1 MSTLV
6 EITTLTKAGGPLTKR
21 ITLAAD
27 GSLHSDGSAC
37 VMSRG
42 SARRVRFD
50 NLGAFAGHI
59 ASLDSSEAIAL
70 GALRADLPDQVQI
83 ATKHALEKLN
93 GAAGPEIIA
102 RTGDH
107 IAYEAGRPAL
117 VLVDIDTKG
126 MPATVAARIKDLGGF
141 WQALASVV
149 PELANTGR
157 VVRRSTTTGITRAD
171 TGEALPGS
179 NGRHIFLLACDGA
192 DVERFLRTL
201 HDRCWLGGF
210 GWMMVGAG
218 GQLLE
223 RSIVDRMVFAPERL
237 VFEGAPVLVAPLKQ
251 DQASRQAEAIE
262 GAPLDMVS
270 ACPPLRVVERARLAE
285 LRAKD
290 AHRLAPDRAKAR
302 EAFITGQAA
311 RVAKR
316 TGVAPEAAR
325 HIVERQCSG
334 VLLPG
339 VELPFDASEFEGCTV
354 GDVLADPERFVG
366 ATLADPLE
374 GIDYG
379 QCKAKVMRRAD
390 GTVWINSFAH
400 GRTVYELKHG
410 APEIEA
416 TLAKAKDDQVVE
428 MFVRLAIGGDI
439 PAPDMERLR
448 DLVAERAGIGKRTIT
463 RAIEAAGAEQVA
475 QQRKAERERR
485 AAERRDPRPQ
495 IPSPAPDA
503 PWLPQ
508 MEVLNDILGSAPA
521 SEPPMRDVGGCIVQV
536 RLRRAT
542 DMHALTAVGTNDGE
556 TDQSRLPAPEHPL
569 LTRLDEVQ
577 LSELVEQHV
586 DYVAATGRSV
596 HLAAPFVRHFLVR
609 GDCALP
615 VVTSVA
621 TLPMVLPGGTILT
634 GAGLNRQRGIV
645 FRVPAA
651 LQALL
656 PTIKACTPSAVA
668 GAMRFLTDEWLCDV
682 AADYGGKCVLI
693 AAAATILE
701 RLLLPE
707 RPAFFISA
715 GQRGGGKTTAANML
729 SYAVLGCRAAA
740 AAWSPND
747 EERRKALLAYLGE
760 GVPLICW
767 DNIPRGAS
775 ISCPSIEKA
784 LTAEMYSDRVL
795 GASEFRSVPATA
807 IHLFTGNNIAPRSDL
822 ASRSLSARLTVDRPD
837 PENRKFSHPD
847 PLDWTKAN
855 RGHILRALYTVL
867 LGNPRLCASNAPP
880 AETRFK
886 MWWHLVGSAI
896 EHAAK
901 QHTEHVKALTMDAL
915 AACAP
920 QTVSFR
926 AMLQEG
932 EAEGEESAALA
943 TVLDVLRTRWPRGFK
958 AIDVSSYA
966 GASDE
971 ASIEFRCAL
980 EQASGK
986 EIKTITP
993 TVLTWRLKAI
1003 ADSPVAIGG
1012 RVVALRYMPD
1022 AGRNGGDFSVKE

>member
-1 MSTLV
+1 M
-6 EITTLTKAGGPLTKR
+6 
-21 ITLAAD
+21 
-27 GSLHSDGSAC
+27 
-37 VMSRG
+37 
-42 SARRVRFD
+42 
-50 NLGAFAGHI
+50 
-59 ASLDSSEAIAL
+59 
-70 GALRADLPDQVQI
+70 
-83 ATKHALEKLN
+83 
-93 GAAGPEIIA
+93 
-102 RTGDH
+102 
-107 IAYEAGRPAL
+107 
-117 VLVDIDTKG
+117 
-126 MPATVAARIKDLGGF
+126 
-141 WQALASVV
+141 
-149 PELANTGR
+149 
-157 VVRRSTTTGITRAD
+157 
-171 TGEALPGS
+171 
-179 NGRHIFLLACDGA
+179 
-192 DVERFLRTL
+192 
-201 HDRCWLGGF
+201 
-210 GWMMVGAG
+210 
-218 GQLLE
+218 
-223 RSIVDRMVFAPERL
+223 
-237 VFEGAPVLVAPLKQ
+237 
-251 DQASRQAEAIE
+251 
-262 GAPLDMVS
+262 
-270 ACPPLRVVERARLAE
+270 
-285 LRAKD
+285 
-290 AHRLAPDRAKAR
+290 
-302 EAFITGQAA
+302 
-311 RVAKR
+311 
-316 TGVAPEAAR
+316 
-325 HIVERQCSG
+325 
-334 VLLPG
+334 
-339 VELPFDASEFEGCTV
+339 ELPFDASEFEGCTV

-379 QCKAKVMRRAD
+379 QGKAKVMRRAD

-416 TLAKAKDDQVVE
+416 MLAEAKDDQVVE

-448 DLVAERAGIGKRTIT
+448 DLVAERARIGKRTNA
-463 RAIEAAGAEQVA
+463 RAIEAARSEQVA

-485 AAERRDPRPQ
+485 AAERRDTRPQ

-521 SEPPMRDVGGCIVQV
+521 PEPPMRDVGGCIVQV
-536 RLRRAT
+536 RLRRAP
-542 DMHALTAVGTNDGE
+542 DMHALTALGTNDGE

-577 LSELVEQHV
+577 LSELVERHV
-586 DYVAATGRSV
+586 DYVASTGRSV

-621 TLPMVLPGGTILT
+621 TLPMVLPGGAILT
-634 GAGLNRQRGIV
+634 GAGLNRERGIV
-645 FRVPAA
+645 FRVPTA

-807 IHLFTGNNIAPRSDL
+807 IHLFTGNNIAARGDL

-847 PLDWTKAN
+847 PLDWTEAH

-867 LGNPRLCASNAPP
+867 LGKVQIHACAPAARASQ

-901 QHTEHVKALTMDAL
+901 QHTEHVKALTTLDA
-915 AACAP
+915 AG
-920 QTVSFR
+920 R
-926 AMLQEG
+926 
-932 EAEGEESAALA
+932 AALPA
-943 TVLDVLRTRWPRGFK
+943 DGHASGRCSRRVKQKGRSSGRAGHGAGCAAATRWPRGFK

-966 GASDE
+966 GAS
-971 ASIEFRCAL
+971 AMRPPIEFRCAL
-980 EQASGK
+980 EQARRKGDQDHHAYRPDVAPEGDSRFTSRDRRPRRGSALHAQRRTQWRRFLGQRDRPVKRNLRNIRILTAGK
-986 EIKTITP
+986 VPGTMIFGLHKTPKIP
-993 TVLTWRLKAI
+993 PAPACRAKRL
-1003 ADSPVAIGG
+1003 
-1012 RVVALRYMPD
+1012 RRMRRLR
-1022 AGRNGGDFSVKE
+1022 